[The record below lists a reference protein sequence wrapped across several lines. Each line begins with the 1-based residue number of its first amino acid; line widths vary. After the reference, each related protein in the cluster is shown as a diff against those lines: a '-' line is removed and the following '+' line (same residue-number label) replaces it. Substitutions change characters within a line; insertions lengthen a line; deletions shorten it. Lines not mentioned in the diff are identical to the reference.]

1 MNETTGSVDETRR
14 ATVTIGEIEDFG
26 SHIYCRDIDKFQ
38 HAILLTRET
47 FDSLGIEPY
56 NYVYIR
62 PAPHDERSPINRDEE
77 SPPVYALPFAD
88 GFSPDSDG
96 PTALLK
102 SSLQKDVL
110 EDTDSRH
117 ADIEVTPHETAREAT
132 RSREYT
138 ALRLPAFVETNL
150 STCYMNPTDLVESPW
165 SEDRPVEVYNP
176 QNGARIRLIVKT
188 LDRIDRNHIA
198 ISNVVRQMLDRKSV
212 DQVNRETI
220 ETARV
225 GVRTPVHA
233 ILPAPAT
240 RGITRS
246 AWTKILSKFVGF
258 KRINAEVHPGYD
270 RDEER
275 GIARVD
281 EETQQLLGISEGD
294 RLVVEW
300 NGRKHPLRCLTPPAE
315 SPEIVANADSNPE
328 FDSDSAPED
337 NDSVSDRTDTDTR
350 VNTTNEIYL
359 PTTERRKTYACIN
372 DVVDIR
378 RDMSYTA
385 INRITLSVFGIIG
398 VLVGGEPLFTR
409 LYAWLGTLATPIPQ
423 GVLQDAGLAL
433 TVLTMSVFIIWL
445 LLWPER
451 QKVTR

>member
-1 MNETTGSVDETRR
+1 MNEATESADETRT

-26 SHIYCRDIDKFQ
+26 SNIYCRDVDKFQ
-38 HAILLTRET
+38 HVLLLAQET

-62 PAPHDERSPINRDEE
+62 PTVRDQRSGRHRDEE
-77 SPPVYALPFAD
+77 PPPVYALPFAD

-110 EDTDSRH
+110 EETDSGH
-117 ADIEVTPHETAREAT
+117 ADIEVAPHETAREAT
-132 RSREYT
+132 RSREYI
-138 ALRLPAFVETNL
+138 ALRLPAFVETDL
-150 STCYMNPTDLVESPW
+150 STCYMNPTDLGESPW
-165 SEDRPVEVYNP
+165 SEDQPIEVYNL

-220 ETARV
+220 DTARV
-225 GVRTPVHA
+225 GVRTPVQA

-240 RGITRS
+240 RGIARS

-258 KRINAEVHPGYD
+258 KRINAEVRPGYD

-300 NGRKHPLRCLTPPAE
+300 NGLKHPLRCLTPPAE
-315 SPEIVANADSNPE
+315 SPEIVANADSNSNSDA
-328 FDSDSAPED
+328 DSIPDHNGSL
-337 NDSVSDRTDTDTR
+337 SDRTDTDTR

-409 LYAWLGTLATPIPQ
+409 LYAWLGTLETPVPG
-423 GVLQDAGLAL
+423 GVLQDGGLAL
-433 TVLTMSVFIIWL
+433 TVLAMSVFIIWL